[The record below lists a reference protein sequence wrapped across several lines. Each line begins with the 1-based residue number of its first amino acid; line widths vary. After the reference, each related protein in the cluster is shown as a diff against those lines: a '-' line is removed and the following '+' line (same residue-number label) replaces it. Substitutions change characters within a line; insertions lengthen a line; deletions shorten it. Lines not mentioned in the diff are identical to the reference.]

1 MDYRPN
7 PKREWRR
14 ILKREPMTDPVLAH
28 ALNRQGQLIEA
39 LKILV
44 ACPSVGADPAMA
56 QGMEDARNLIEA
68 RLDAMGFQNR
78 QRLTPADGSG
88 QPAIFSERIDAPG
101 KPTMLVYAHYDVQP
115 SDPLNKW
122 DTPPFEPGERDDRL
136 YGRGISDDK
145 GPMMIELDTLAAFVA
160 VEGRLPVNVKLLIE
174 GEEETGSPS
183 LPGILE
189 THRDLLA
196 ADAVLSADGARW
208 RSDLLTLNV
217 GSRGNAGFEVR
228 VQTAGQ
234 DLHSGRYG
242 GIVAN
247 PLHVLSTL
255 VAGLHDAQGHI
266 TAPGFYNGVTEPTNA
281 ERDEIA
287 AIPYDEDTSFAAI
300 AAQPFGEAG
309 YSTLERLWM
318 RPTVD
323 VNGMWGGY
331 TGAGSKT
338 VIPNEAF
345 AKLTMRLVPGQ
356 DPQSAKDAVIDHLRT
371 LLPPHATLEVY
382 GDRGQGGAYVVPADH
397 PLLGA
402 AVSALEHTTGQS
414 PLKVRIGA
422 SLPLTEIVSQV
433 LGLDTVMFSFA
444 LSDENFHAPNEFF
457 RLSSITDGLAAWV
470 QIMRQI
476 AEISPD
482 AFAPYRRK
490 SVVKR
495 TPGLSTYHQCR

>member
-1 MDYRPN
+1 MS
-7 PKREWRR
+7 
-14 ILKREPMTDPVLAH
+14 DPVLVH
-28 ALNRQGQLIEA
+28 ALNNQPRLIKD
-39 LKILV
+39 LKALV

-56 QGMEDARNLIEA
+56 QGMEDARQLIEA
-68 RLDAMGFQNR
+68 RLDAMGFQNCR
-78 QRLTPADGSG
+78 RLGPADGSG
-88 QPAIFSERIDAPG
+88 HPALFAERLDAPDA
-101 KPTMLVYAHYDVQP
+101 PTILVYAHYDVQP
-115 SDPLNKW
+115 SDPLDKW
-122 DTPPFEPGERDDRL
+122 DTPPFQATQRDDRL

-145 GPMMIELDTLAAFVA
+145 GPMMIALDALAAFVA
-160 VEGRLPVNVKLLIE
+160 VDGLLPINVKVLIE

-189 THRDLLA
+189 SHREILA

-208 RSDLLTLNV
+208 RPDLVALNI
-217 GSRGNAGFEVR
+217 GSRGNAGFEMR
-228 VQTAGQ
+228 VQTASQ

-247 PLHVLSTL
+247 PLHVLSQL
-255 VAGLHDAQGHI
+255 IASLHDAQGHI
-266 TAPGFYNGVTEPTNA
+266 AAHGFYDGIAEPTNV
-281 ERDEIA
+281 ERAEIA
-287 AIPYDEDTSFAAI
+287 AIPFDEI
-300 AAQPFGEAG
+300 AAFDAIGAQPVGEHT

-356 DPQSAKDAVIDHLRT
+356 DPQTAKAAVVAHLRAQ
-371 LLPPHATLEVY
+371 LPPYAQLDIY
-382 GDRGQGGAYVVPADH
+382 GDRGHGGAYAVPHDH

-402 AVSALEHTTGQS
+402 AVAALEHTTCET

-422 SLPLTEIVSQV
+422 SLPLTEIVSRI

-457 RLSSITDGLAAWV
+457 RLSSISDGLAAWV
-470 QIMRQI
+470 QIIREI
-476 AEISPD
+476 ALISPD
-482 AFAPYRRK
+482 CFAPFRP
-490 SVVKR
+490 
-495 TPGLSTYHQCR
+495 T